1 MEDIESKI
9 KTINDLS
16 NNLLSLD
23 NQTISLNEI
32 NRRSLEI
39 KYKMFSDNLDTIIE
53 NLIDLTK
60 DLTSDRI
67 QLPPNIKDVFYNN
80 KNIDEVCKEF
90 YPLIL
95 LSIVNKNF
103 NDLKNL

>member
-1 MEDIESKI
+1 MEDIENKM

-32 NRRSLEI
+32 NRKALEI
-39 KYKMFSDNLDTIIE
+39 KYKLFSDNLDTIIE
-53 NLIDLTK
+53 NLLDLTK
-60 DLTSDRI
+60 DLTSDTVK
-67 QLPPNIKDVFYNN
+67 LPSNIKELCYHN

-95 LSIVNKNF
+95 LSIVNRNF
-103 NDLKNL
+103 NDQKNL

>member
-39 KYKMFSDNLDTIIE
+39 KYKVFSDNLDTIIE
-53 NLIDLTK
+53 NLIDLTE
-60 DLTSDRI
+60 DLTSDI
-67 QLPPNIKDVFYNN
+67 VQLPPNIKDVCYNN
-80 KNIDEVCKEF
+80 KKIDEVCKEF

>member
-1 MEDIESKI
+1 MDHIENKI
-9 KTINDLS
+9 NTINDLS

-23 NQTISLNEI
+23 NQTIGLNEN
-32 NRRSLEI
+32 NRHALEI

-60 DLTSDRI
+60 DLTSDTV
-67 QLPPNIKDVFYNN
+67 QMPNNIKDICHNN
-80 KNIDEVCKEF
+80 TNVDEVCKEF

-95 LSIVNKNF
+95 LSILNKNF

>member
-60 DLTSDRI
+60 DLTNDRI
-67 QLPPNIKDVFYNN
+67 QLPPNIKDLCYNN

>member
-67 QLPPNIKDVFYNN
+67 QLPPNIKDVCYNN

>member
-39 KYKMFSDNLDTIIE
+39 KYRMFSDNLDTIIE

-67 QLPPNIKDVFYNN
+67 QLPPNIKDVCYTN